1 MSLSPKLEEYSQDH
15 PDLTGNICAVATQTM
30 YVTTTT
36 IRRGLIYYS
45 CLLVFHF
52 FFHIQLN
59 RYSDAGTQTDPFL
72 LRNYLMQQR
81 NKRLLSKSRGE
92 NGQPDIPPLPLN
104 NDSTNGTLE
113 LHQDLMQEQVRI

>member
-1 MSLSPKLEEYSQDH
+1 
-15 PDLTGNICAVATQTM
+15 
-30 YVTTTT
+30 
-36 IRRGLIYYS
+36 
-45 CLLVFHF
+45 
-52 FFHIQLN
+52 
-59 RYSDAGTQTDPFL
+59 
-72 LRNYLMQQR
+72 MQQR